1 VATLTSGLIPTN
13 GAESAQRRHYDSQM
27 PSSWAPEVL
36 SLFTELAAIPSP
48 PGAERD
54 VADRVREYLEGLGL
68 DVSEDDAGS
77 RIDSNAGNLLC
88 RLEPTSSNGGVP
100 IFLCAH
106 LDTVQPTG
114 RLEPVV
120 EDGVVRNAGGT
131 ILGADNKAA
140 VAALLEAARLI
151 LADNRP
157 HAGIELLFTPKEEV
171 GLQGAKAFDPERLHA
186 GVGFVYDHAAPIG
199 EVMLGAPY
207 ARVLEVT
214 MRGRP
219 AHAGIAPE
227 EGRSA
232 IAAAARAIAD
242 FRLGR
247 LDDETTANVGL
258 IQGGTA
264 RNIVPDRCSF
274 SIEAR
279 SHDEAKLADLVQE
292 LLETITFAAAL
303 EQCEAETDVAESYRG
318 YRFSRGD
325 LPVRL
330 ACAALEREGIQPRL
344 ALGGGGADANVFNER
359 GRPCVNLANGMAA
372 IHTPDEHI
380 AVADLERMVDV
391 TLALV
396 DVARDAA

>member
-1 VATLTSGLIPTN
+1 MSP
-13 GAESAQRRHYDSQM
+13 
-27 PSSWAPEVL
+27 SWAPDVV

-48 PGAERD
+48 PGSERE
-54 VADRVREYLEGLGL
+54 VADRVAAYLQDLGL
-68 DVSEDDAGS
+68 DVSEDDAGD
-77 RIDSNAGNLLC
+77 RIGANAGNLLA
-88 RLEPTSSNGGVP
+88 RLAPSSANGGTP

-114 RLEPVV
+114 PLEPVV
-120 EDGVVRNAGGT
+120 EDGVIRNAGGT

-140 VAALLEAARLI
+140 VAAMLEAVRLI
-151 LADNRP
+151 LSENRP

-171 GLQGAKAFDPERLHA
+171 GLQGAKAFDSDRLEA
-186 GVGFVYDHAAPIG
+186 GVGFVFDHAAPIG

-207 ARVLEVT
+207 ARALEVT
-214 MRGRP
+214 MRGRA
-219 AHAGIAPE
+219 AHAGMAPE

-232 IAAAARAIAD
+232 IAAAARAITD

-264 RNIVPDRCSF
+264 KNIVPDHCSF
-274 SIEAR
+274 SIDVR
-279 SHDEAKLADLVQE
+279 SHDERKLADLVQE
-292 LLETITFAAAL
+292 MLETITFAAAL
-303 EQCEAETDVAESYRG
+303 EQCEAETTVDESYRG
-318 YRFSRGD
+318 YRLTRGD
-325 LPVRL
+325 LPVRM
-330 ACAALEREGIQPRL
+330 ACAALEREGFEPRL

-359 GRPCVNLANGMAA
+359 GRPCVNLANGMTA

-396 DVARDAA
+396 DVARAAG

>member
-1 VATLTSGLIPTN
+1 MSP
-13 GAESAQRRHYDSQM
+13 
-27 PSSWAPEVL
+27 SWAPDVVG
-36 SLFTELAAIPSP
+36 LFTELAAIPSP
-48 PGAERD
+48 PGSERE
-54 VADRVREYLEGLGL
+54 VADRVVAYLRDLGL
-68 DVSEDDAGS
+68 DVSEDDAGD
-77 RIDSNAGNLLC
+77 RIGANAGNLLA
-88 RLEPTSSNGGVP
+88 RLAPSSANGGTP

-114 RLEPVV
+114 PLEPVV
-120 EDGVVRNAGGT
+120 EDGVIRNAGGT

-140 VAALLEAARLI
+140 VAAMLEAVRLI
-151 LADNRP
+151 LSENRP

-171 GLQGAKAFDPERLHA
+171 GLQGAKAFDSDRLEA
-186 GVGFVYDHAAPIG
+186 GVGFVFDHAAPIG

-207 ARVLEVT
+207 ARALEVT
-214 MRGRP
+214 MRGRA
-219 AHAGIAPE
+219 AHAGMAPE

-232 IAAAARAIAD
+232 IAAAARAITD

-264 RNIVPDRCSF
+264 KNIVPDHCSF
-274 SIEAR
+274 SIDVR
-279 SHDEAKLADLVQE
+279 SHDERKLADLVQE
-292 LLETITFAAAL
+292 MLETITFAAAL
-303 EQCEAETDVAESYRG
+303 EQCEAETTVEESYRG
-318 YRFSRGD
+318 YRLTRGD
-325 LPVRL
+325 LPVRM
-330 ACAALEREGIQPRL
+330 ACAALEREGFEPRL

-359 GRPCVNLANGMAA
+359 GRPCVNLANGMTA

-396 DVARDAA
+396 DVARAAGD

>member
-1 VATLTSGLIPTN
+1 MSN
-13 GAESAQRRHYDSQM
+13 
-27 PSSWAPEVL
+27 WAPDVVG
-36 SLFTELAAIPSP
+36 LFTELAAIPSP
-48 PGAERD
+48 PGSERE
-54 VADRVREYLEGLGL
+54 VADRVRSYLEDLGL
-68 DVSEDDAGS
+68 DVVEDDAGP
-77 RIDSNAGNLLC
+77 RIGANAGNLLC
-88 RLEPTSSNGGVP
+88 RLAPTSENGGLP

-114 RLEPVV
+114 SLEPVV

-140 VAALLEAARLI
+140 VAAILEAARLI
-151 LADNRP
+151 LAENRP

-171 GLQGAKAFDPERLHA
+171 GLKGAKAFDVERLRA
-186 GVGFVYDHAAPIG
+186 EVGFVYDHAAPIG
-199 EVMLGAPY
+199 EVMLGAPH
-207 ARVLEVT
+207 ARQIEVT

-232 IAAAARAIAD
+232 IVAAARAITD

-258 IQGGTA
+258 IEGGTA
-264 RNIVPDRCSF
+264 RNIVPDRCTF
-274 SIEAR
+274 SIDVR
-279 SHDEAKLADLVQE
+279 SHDETKLAELVKE
-292 LLETITFAAAL
+292 LLETITFAAAF
-303 EQCEAETDVAESYRG
+303 EQCEAETTVEESYMG
-318 YRFSRGD
+318 YRFNRGD

-330 ACAALEREGIQPRL
+330 ACAALEREGFEPRL
-344 ALGGGGADANVFNER
+344 GLGGGGADANVFNER
-359 GRPCVNLANGMAA
+359 GRPCVNIANGMAA

-396 DVARDAA
+396 DLARDGA

>member
-1 VATLTSGLIPTN
+1 MSPN
-13 GAESAQRRHYDSQM
+13 
-27 PSSWAPEVL
+27 WAPDVL
-36 SLFTELAAIPSP
+36 GLFTELAAIPSP
-48 PGAERD
+48 SGSERE
-54 VADRVREYLEGLGL
+54 VADRVRAYLEDLGL
-68 DVSEDDAGS
+68 DVSEDDAGE
-77 RIDSNAGNLLC
+77 RIGSTAGNLLS
-88 RLEPTSSNGGVP
+88 RLEATSGNGGMP

-106 LDTVQPTG
+106 LDTVPPTG
-114 RLEPVV
+114 PLEPVV

-140 VAALLEAARLI
+140 VAAMLAAARLI
-151 LADNRP
+151 LSENRP
-157 HAGIELLFTPKEEV
+157 HAGVELLFTPKEEV
-171 GLQGAKAFDPERLHA
+171 GLHGAKAFDADRLQA

-207 ARVLEVT
+207 VRQIEVT
-214 MRGRP
+214 MRGWA

-232 IAAAARAIAD
+232 IVAAARAITD

-247 LDDETTANVGL
+247 LDDETTVNVGL
-258 IQGGTA
+258 IEGGTA
-264 RNIVPDRCSF
+264 RNIVPDRCAF
-274 SIEAR
+274 SIDVR
-279 SHDEAKLADLVQE
+279 SHSETKLADLVRE

-303 EQCEAETDVAESYRG
+303 EQCEAETTVEVSYLG
-318 YRFSRGD
+318 YRFARTD

-330 ACAALEREGIQPRL
+330 ACAALEREGFQPHLR
-344 ALGGGGADANVFNER
+344 LGGGGADANVFNER

-396 DVARDAA
+396 DVARDAS